1 MVINF
6 FLQTALAL
14 LGHPNK
20 TSELIFFVTAKNG
33 EKLFFCKLCRLP
45 PGHPQLP
52 FFGSVP
58 WMLASGKKMM
68 ELVGYHDDVNDN
80 GEEDDNDYDHDQ
92 DDEDDVGLWQ
102 EDNGPLVGDDHDGGD
117 DNGEDDDHDDYQ
129 DNDDGDNGDGISLF

>member
-1 MVINF
+1 MVKNF
-6 FLQTALAL
+6 
-14 LGHPNK
+14 
-20 TSELIFFVTAKNG
+20 
-33 EKLFFCKLCRLP
+33 FFCKLCRLP

-92 DDEDDVGLWQ
+92 DDEDDVGLGQ
-102 EDNGPLVGDDHDGGD
+102 EDEGAGWCCVGE
-117 DNGEDDDHDDYQ
+117 GEEDDHDDD
-129 DNDDGDNGDGISLF
+129 DN